1 MATTMADLRQQNQ
14 ELTREVNR
22 HRRQCRGKEHRQN
35 SKNRGAENNAEGDH
49 SKGTVTRRV
58 PHLEMDQMKRAMKEM
73 KDSMRSANHVDEVQ
87 D

>member
-1 MATTMADLRQQNQ
+1 MADLRQQNQ

-22 HRRQCRGKEHRQN
+22 HRRQCRGEEHRQN
-35 SKNRGAENNAEGDH
+35 SENRGAENNAERDQ

-58 PHLEMDQMKRAMKEM
+58 PHLEIEMDQMKKAMEEM
-73 KDSMRSANHVDEVQ
+73 KDSMRRENHMDEVQ